1 MFQESL
7 AMSKN
12 KNKGI
17 VSVVILF
24 AAAVLAVF
32 SIGIVNIGHVS
43 IESNTHKQNLDSCAV
58 LLGNKIILSNQD
70 ICNQDFMNSCLIDIH
85 KSEASGDCQD
95 ISDNCEDNLC
105 ERKFNISSTYSIL
118 EGQETTNSVNI
129 KFTEER
135 AEASR
140 INPAIMF
147 ALDFSGSMQGNRI
160 NQLKKTIE
168 DFIDFNYDIN
178 YGIIIYDDR
187 VREVSEIGKGQAHDN
202 NVLRILNRNSAN
214 NGTNFVLPVNT
225 AVDSLLNF
233 SAEAYYII
241 LVSDGKPNENQSLV
255 INLVEQRIRSI
266 HADKC
271 LFVNGES
278 GCISLYTL
286 GVDNADEQL
295 LRRISGNAISQDP
308 LEFSY
313 MVNANQTE
321 AAFNSI
327 LEEIICRVGPVET
340 NNQKVYVFH
349 EDFPIIEG
357 EDFVFDYDTKIIK
370 FYDFQG
376 RQVCTDIIDGRN
388 NIIIRWG
395 QPKLEILE

>member
-1 MFQESL
+1 MTKQ
-7 AMSKN
+7 N
-12 KNKGI
+12 NKGI

-24 AAAVLAVF
+24 AAAVLAIF
-32 SIGIVNIGHVS
+32 SIGVVNIGHVS
-43 IESNTHKQNLDSCAV
+43 IDSNTHKQNLDSCAV
-58 LLGNKIILSNQD
+58 LIGNKIISSNED
-70 ICNQDFMNSCLIDIH
+70 ICNQQFMNSCLIDIH
-85 KSEASGDCQD
+85 KSEASGNCQD
-95 ISDNCEDNLC
+95 ISENCEEKIC
-105 ERKFNISSTYSIL
+105 ERKFNISSTYSII

-168 DFIDFNYDIN
+168 DFIGFNYNIN
-178 YGIIIYDDR
+178 YGVIIYDDR
-187 VREVSEIGKGQAHDN
+187 VKEVSNIGKGQVHDN
-202 NVLRILNRNSAN
+202 DVLRIINRNNAA

-225 AVDSLLNF
+225 SIDSLLNF
-233 SAEAYYII
+233 NAQAYYII

-255 INLVEQRIRSI
+255 INLVQQRIRSI
-266 HADKC
+266 NPDKC
-271 LFVNGES
+271 FFVNGEN

-327 LEEIICRVGPVET
+327 LEEIICRVGPIET

-349 EDFPIIEG
+349 EEFPIVEG
-357 EDFVFDYDTKIIK
+357 EDFVFDYDTKVIK
-370 FYDFQG
+370 FYDFEG
-376 RQVCTDIIDGRN
+376 RQVCTDIIEGRN
-388 NIIIRWG
+388 NITIRWG
-395 QPKLEILE
+395 QPKLEVLE